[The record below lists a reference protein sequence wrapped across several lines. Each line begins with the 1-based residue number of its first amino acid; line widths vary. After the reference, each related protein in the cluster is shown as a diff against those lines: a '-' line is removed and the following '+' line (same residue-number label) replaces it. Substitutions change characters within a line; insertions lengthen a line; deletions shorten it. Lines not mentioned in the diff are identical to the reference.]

1 MMSKVGEV
9 RELLAPA
16 KVNLSLVVVGKR
28 EDGYHDLI
36 THMQKLDLY
45 DEISLKIIQD
55 SGIHLFCEDENVP
68 CDSTNLAF
76 KAAEAYAH
84 KSKRLG
90 SCGIEVVLRKRIP
103 VAAGLGGGSS
113 DAGTVLLG
121 LNSIFDDEFTEMELI
136 EMATPL
142 GADVPFFATTMTAVR
157 ATGIGEKMTAVPVI
171 KDVDFILVNP
181 GFPVSTKDVFERFGE
196 TLTTA
201 SFTKANSLEDVNLSK
216 LCNDLEGV
224 TLNMHPEIGRIK
236 KSLQEYGASVTLM
249 AGSGPT
255 VFGVF
260 ERGEVAHNFEH
271 ICESLAREYGK
282 KIFVA
287 KAI

>member
-1 MMSKVGEV
+1 MVCKIGEV
-9 RELLAPA
+9 RRLFAPA
-16 KVNLSLVVVGKR
+16 KVNLSLRVVGKR
-28 EDGYHDLI
+28 DDGYHELV

-45 DEISLKIIQD
+45 DQITLKITQET
-55 SGIHLFCEDENVP
+55 GIRIFCEDESVP

-76 KAAEAYAH
+76 RAAEAYVR
-84 KSKRLG
+84 KSRCLG
-90 SCGIEVVLRKRIP
+90 SCGVEVVLVKKIP

-121 LNSIFDDEFTEMELI
+121 LNELCEKEFSEGELV
-136 EMATPL
+136 EMAIPL
-142 GADVPFFATTMTAVR
+142 GADVPFFATDKVAVR
-157 ATGIGEKMTAVPVI
+157 ATGIGELMTAVPSA
-171 KDVDFILVNP
+171 KGVDFVLVNP
-181 GFPVSTKDVFERFGE
+181 GFPVSTKDVFERFSE
-196 TLTTA
+196 HREA
-201 SFTKANSLEDVNLSK
+201 KSEHVSKSFEKLDLSQ

-224 TLNMHPEIGRIK
+224 TLKMHPEIARIK

-260 ERGEVAHNFEH
+260 ERGEVAHNFDH

>member
-1 MMSKVGEV
+1 MKSKIGSV
-9 RELLAPA
+9 RALLAPA
-16 KVNLSLVVVGKR
+16 KVNLSLYVVGKR
-28 EDGYHDLI
+28 DDGYHDLV

-45 DEISLKIIQD
+45 DEITLKITEET
-55 SGIHLFCEDENVP
+55 GIRLFCEDENVP

-76 KAAEAYAH
+76 KAAQAYAH
-84 KSKRLG
+84 KSTRVG
-90 SCGIEVVLRKRIP
+90 EQGIDVLLVKKIP

-121 LNSIFDDEFTEMELI
+121 LNEIFDNEFTEAELI

-142 GADVPFFATTMTAVR
+142 GADVPFFATQMAAVC
-157 ATGIGEKMTAVPVI
+157 ATGIGERMTPVPTAVGL
-171 KDVDFILVNP
+171 DFVLVNP
-181 GFPVSTKDVFERFGE
+181 GFPVSTKDVFERFSE
-196 TLTTA
+196 AHKTACLKIPA
-201 SFTKANSLEDVNLSK
+201 SFNTLDLNQ

-224 TLNMHPEIGRIK
+224 TLEMHPEIGRIK

-255 VFGVF
+255 VFGAF
-260 ERGEVAHNFEH
+260 ERGEVAHNFDH
-271 ICESLAREYGK
+271 ICESLACEYGK